1 MLFENSPILT
11 ITKTPRG
18 KVLSMQNYQKPD
30 EFLTR
35 WFVREAILLTCFL
48 LVMAIS
54 GSERKFGDVDRTHQ
68 QLNRRRDRRKDITW
82 PDGIICN
89 SIAHTSAAIGKKNF
103 RISIETYSIKFLLYN
118 SKIIWLKKMYVC
130 STNYEIKYF

>member
-1 MLFENSPILT
+1 MKICQFLRL
-11 ITKTPRG
+11 KTPRG

-35 WFVREAILLTCFL
+35 WFVREARFLLTCFL

-89 SIAHTSAAIGKKNF
+89 SIVHASYWKEFSNIDWNVFHQIFIN
-103 RISIETYSIKFLLYN
+103 N

>member
-1 MLFENSPILT
+1 MLRCICLKVLT
-11 ITKTPRG
+11 VLKTPRG
-18 KVLSMQNYQKPD
+18 NGQVLSMQNYQKPD

-68 QLNRRRDRRKDITW
+68 QLNWRRDRRKDIT
-82 PDGIICN
+82 
-89 SIAHTSAAIGKKNF
+89 
-103 RISIETYSIKFLLYN
+103 
-118 SKIIWLKKMYVC
+118 
-130 STNYEIKYF
+130 

>member
-1 MLFENSPILT
+1 MKIRQFLRL
-11 ITKTPRG
+11 KTPRG

-35 WFVREAILLTCFL
+35 WFVREARFLLTCFL

-89 SIAHTSAAIGKKNF
+89 SIAHASYWKKEFSNIDWNVF
-103 RISIETYSIKFLLYN
+103 HQIFINN

>member
-1 MLFENSPILT
+1 MKIRQFLRL
-11 ITKTPRG
+11 KTPRG

-89 SIAHTSAAIGKKNF
+89 SIVHASYWKEFSNIDWNVFHQIFIN
-103 RISIETYSIKFLLYN
+103 N

>member
-35 WFVREAILLTCFL
+35 WFVREARFLLTCFL

-89 SIAHTSAAIGKKNF
+89 SIVHASYWKEFSNIDWNVFHQIFIN
-103 RISIETYSIKFLLYN
+103 N

>member
-1 MLFENSPILT
+1 MKIRQFLRL
-11 ITKTPRG
+11 KTPRG

-35 WFVREAILLTCFL
+35 WFVREARFLLTCFL

-89 SIAHTSAAIGKKNF
+89 SIAHASYWKKEFSNIDRNVF
-103 RISIETYSIKFLLYN
+103 HQIFINN

>member
-89 SIAHTSAAIGKKNF
+89 SIVHASYWKEFSNIDWNVFHQIFIN
-103 RISIETYSIKFLLYN
+103 N

>member
-1 MLFENSPILT
+1 MKIRQFLRL
-11 ITKTPRG
+11 KTPRG

-35 WFVREAILLTCFL
+35 WFVREARFLLTCFL

-89 SIAHTSAAIGKKNF
+89 SIVHASYWKEFSNIDWNVFHQIFIN
-103 RISIETYSIKFLLYN
+103 N